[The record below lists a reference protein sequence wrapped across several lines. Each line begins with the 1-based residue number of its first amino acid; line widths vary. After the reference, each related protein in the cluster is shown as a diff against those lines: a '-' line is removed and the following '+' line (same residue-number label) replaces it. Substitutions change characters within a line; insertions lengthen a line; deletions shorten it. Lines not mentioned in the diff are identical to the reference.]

1 MTVNPR
7 LIDHFD
13 VAFTQDD
20 VPFAIPHLEE
30 DIPLALD
37 PFLLWS
43 SDDPQ
48 YRELHERLL
57 AFFRHVA
64 ELIEGGREADAA
76 RTLLTCSEPRERGCP
91 VARRT

>member
-7 LIDHFD
+7 LIDHVD

-43 SDDPQ
+43 SDDEP
-48 YRELHERLL
+48 
-57 AFFRHVA
+57 
-64 ELIEGGREADAA
+64 
-76 RTLLTCSEPRERGCP
+76 TL
-91 VARRT
+91 VI